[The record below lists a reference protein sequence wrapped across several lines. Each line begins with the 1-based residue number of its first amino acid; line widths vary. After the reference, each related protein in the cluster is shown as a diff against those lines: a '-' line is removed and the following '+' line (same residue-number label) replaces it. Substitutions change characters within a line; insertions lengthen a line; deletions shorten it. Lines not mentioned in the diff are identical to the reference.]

1 MKMTTRKPTV
11 GDRRF
16 EVEWCSEIPVD
27 EYGDS
32 DMDRAK
38 YHTRKFE
45 DVDLARAYAREVFP
59 KDAFGVVSITPVEF
73 VAYDD
78 DDAEAYPH
86 VGFWQHSGEPEHYDG
101 E

>member
-1 MKMTTRKPTV
+1 MTTKQRATV
-11 GDRRF
+11 GDCRF

-32 DMDRAK
+32 DMDAAK

-45 DVDLARAYAREVFP
+45 TIEQARAYAKEVFP
-59 KDAFGVVSITPVEF
+59 KDAFRVVSITPVEF

-78 DDAEAYPH
+78 DDAIAYPH

-101 E
+101 D